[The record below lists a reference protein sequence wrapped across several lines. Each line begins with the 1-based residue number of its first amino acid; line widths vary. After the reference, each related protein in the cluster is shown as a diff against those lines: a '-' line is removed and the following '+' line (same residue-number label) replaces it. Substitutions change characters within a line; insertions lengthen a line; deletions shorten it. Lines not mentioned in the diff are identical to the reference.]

1 MPLRGCVSLTSVDMG
16 NFLGNLIG
24 LFLTLVAVVV
34 SFFSLQI
41 GVAVAAGIAY
51 LVFVIVSVVER
62 GGRLTPELRTMML
75 LRRGIL
81 PTEEQIA
88 AFGRYHTFVNFPAA
102 GQLMSA
108 LLNILRIAGIV
119 WAILALWYGHWWSGV
134 ANAGCFFVFGG
145 ACLRLDPIL
154 YMRTAAESGQSYA
167 IHQLR
172 IIMSLRE
179 ATEAWLARPHDQEA
193 SSPTDEPKDNSPP

>member
-1 MPLRGCVSLTSVDMG
+1 MG

-24 LFLTLVAVVV
+24 LFLILVAVVV
-34 SFFSLQI
+34 SFFSLQV

-51 LVFVIVSVVER
+51 LVFVVVSVVER
-62 GGRLTPELRTMML
+62 VGRPTPELRAKMM

-81 PTEEQIA
+81 PTEERSA

-119 WAILALWYGHWWSGV
+119 WAILAFWFGHWWSGV

-145 ACLRLDPIL
+145 TCLRLDPIS
-154 YMRTAAESGQSYA
+154 YMRTAAESGQAYA
-167 IHQLR
+167 IHQLG

-179 ATEAWLARPHDQEA
+179 ATDAWLARSHDQEA
-193 SSPTDEPKDNSPP
+193 PLSSDKPKDNSPP

>member
-1 MPLRGCVSLTSVDMG
+1 MG

-24 LFLTLVAVVV
+24 LCLILVAAVV
-34 SFFSLQI
+34 SLFTLKV

-51 LVFVIVSVVER
+51 LVFVIVLVFER
-62 GGRLTPELRTMML
+62 FGRVKPELRAYQM

-81 PTEEQIA
+81 PTEEEIA

-102 GQLMSA
+102 GQAMSA
-108 LLNILRIAGIV
+108 LLNSLRLAGIV
-119 WAILALWYGHWWSGV
+119 WAIFAFWNGYWWSGV

-145 ACLRLDPIL
+145 ACLRLDPIQYL
-154 YMRTAAESGQSYA
+154 RTAAQSGQAYA
-167 IHQLR
+167 LQQLE

-179 ATEAWLARPHDQEA
+179 ATEAWLARHHDQEA
-193 SSPTDEPKDNSPP
+193 SSPSDEPKDTSLP